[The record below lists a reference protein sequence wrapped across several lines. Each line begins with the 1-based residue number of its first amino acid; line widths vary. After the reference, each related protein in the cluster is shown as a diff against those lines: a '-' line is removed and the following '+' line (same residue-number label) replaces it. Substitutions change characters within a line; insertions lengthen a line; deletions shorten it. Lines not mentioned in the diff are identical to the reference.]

1 MLKELYD
8 PEDFVDGIPLPNGT
22 DVNFNED
29 DSDDGKD
36 IDANS
41 SEEASQSDVSSDSGV
56 EEHSFSIVNAVFLF
70 FTILGLVA
78 LVITLKKKG
87 FTWVWNDVKDRIYQ
101 ALTDAIDSAVA
112 RTSVYLR
119 DAIQHLR
126 RNQNLIHFENP
137 V

>member
-119 DAIQHLR
+119 DALQHIR
-126 RNQNLIHFENP
+126 RNQNIQFQNP